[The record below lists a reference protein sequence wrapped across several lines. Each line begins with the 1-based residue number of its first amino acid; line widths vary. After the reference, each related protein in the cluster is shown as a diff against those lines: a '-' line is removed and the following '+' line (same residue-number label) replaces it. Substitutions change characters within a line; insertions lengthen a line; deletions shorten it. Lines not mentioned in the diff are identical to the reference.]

1 MPELSEVLERI
12 GLSSYLSVLS
22 TNGFQDWETVVDIT
36 EEDLTALDFK
46 LGHRRALQREIA
58 TWRGI
63 PQTLSLS
70 SEAAS
75 PEPTSLSTSALET
88 LARQQSTPPLRE
100 KRRYRRH
107 PRADTNAPKKP
118 KTAYV
123 NFADQLRTD
132 PQVSQLSFVLI
143 AREVGRRWQELPPEQ
158 KRVWESNAAR
168 AMQEYESQM
177 DEYKKTDDWRSY
189 QIYLND
195 FRAQQ
200 SQPTTGRRNVGVRTI
215 SHSTREYSRAS
226 PESPESPSSSLP
238 SSASSC
244 TTNAEV
250 CHNALTLAFSEL
262 ISLRGEILNQAIQS
276 YDENH
281 LPSEELVRRSM
292 HAFIR
297 GTGSLLFMW
306 TYEQADAIIDRVYR
320 PKNKIDAMDL
330 AECFTMAAMGAHYD
344 MDCFPDRI
352 RKVLYASGTLHFHER
367 TTRIDYLRTMR
378 LLLSM
383 SFYALL
389 EKHMSARYLIA
400 AGLQIARWKCPPLHP
415 TSTGAVNENWRKI
428 YRSLI
433 FMDSWLSYT
442 LGYGSEV
449 TPQDVSVRVSFN
461 NNHSLSDRKQVACT
475 AERLASDLI
484 DELIHTQ
491 TSKIGLIAAEIA
503 KTLAAPELATREN
516 VDMLTRKLEVWRV
529 EVPLI
534 LQLPTLTSETPSE
547 LSLYQRRA
555 ILMVHIMYL
564 GAVILIY
571 RQLLVATAE
580 GQLTDGAANH
590 LTYSSQD
597 ARRFRNECAIAAQ
610 TIARILR
617 LISFDGTLTRRC
629 WLVIYWAFTASIVL
643 LHSASTKL
651 LDGQHDGVE
660 LDLGFAKECMDM
672 LEPCRS
678 LEPVAARYLDTLWPL
693 YDSLRD
699 VHQRAVGRAK
709 TSFFYLL
716 QADPNQ
722 LSTAIP
728 LSKSEM
734 GPIAEKLSVLL
745 TDPFGQEANIKN
757 HYAATTAADDLF
769 RNTSSSSLIIDS
781 VARFASPNRGAA
793 VHSDILVD

>member
-1 MPELSEVLERI
+1 MAIPYPSTPTMPELTEVLGRI
-12 GLSSYLSVLS
+12 GLSTYLPVLS
-22 TNGFQDWETVVDIT
+22 ENGFGNWETVVDIT
-36 EEDLTALDFK
+36 EDDLTTLQFK

-63 PQTLSLS
+63 PQTISL
-70 SEAAS
+70 EPEPAS

-88 LARQQSTPPLRE
+88 LTRQQATPPPRE

-107 PRADTNAPKKP
+107 PRADPHAPKKP

-132 PQVSQLSFVLI
+132 PSISQLSFVHI

-177 DEYKKTDDWRSY
+177 DEYKQTDEWRKY
-189 QIYLND
+189 QAYLNE
-195 FRAQQ
+195 FKAQQ
-200 SQPTTGRRNVGVRTI
+200 AQATSGKRSLGGRTL

-226 PESPESPSSSLP
+226 PETPESPDSSIP
-238 SSASSC
+238 SSTAS
-244 TTNAEV
+244 TGTDAEV

-262 ISLRGEILNQAIQS
+262 ISLRGEILTQAVRP

-281 LPSEELVRRSM
+281 LPPEELVKRSM
-292 HAFIR
+292 YAFIR
-297 GTGSLLFMW
+297 GTGSLVFMW
-306 TYEQADAIIDRVYR
+306 NYEQADEILDRIYR
-320 PKNKIDAMDL
+320 PKGKIESMYL
-330 AECFTMAAMGAHYD
+330 AECFTIAAMGAHYD

-352 RKVLYASGTLHFHER
+352 RRVLYASGTLHFHEQNAR
-367 TTRIDYLRTMR
+367 SDYLRTMR
-378 LLLSM
+378 LVLAM

-400 AGLQIARWKCPPLHP
+400 AGLQIARWKCPLLHRWP
-415 TSTGAVNENWRKI
+415 AGPMDDNWRKI

-442 LGYGSEV
+442 LGYTAEA
-449 TPQDVSVRVSFN
+449 TPQDVAI
-461 NNHSLSDRKQVACT
+461 ACT
-475 AERLASDLI
+475 PGRLTSDTI

-516 VDMLTRKLEVWRV
+516 VDMLTQKLETWRL

-534 LQLPTLTSETPSE
+534 LQLPTLTSEGPSD

-580 GQLTDGAANH
+580 GQLTDGAA
-590 LTYSSQD
+590 SSLSFSGTD
-597 ARRFRNECAIAAQ
+597 ARRFRNECAIAGQ

-629 WLVIYWAFTASIVL
+629 WLIIYWAFTAAIVL
-643 LHSASTKL
+643 LHSVSTKL
-651 LDGQHDGVE
+651 LDGQSEGVE
-660 LDLGFAKECMDM
+660 IDLTFARECMDM
-672 LEPCRS
+672 LEPCRNV
-678 LEPVAARYLDTLWPL
+678 EPIAAKYLDTLWPL

-699 VHQRAVGRAK
+699 VHQRMIGRAK
-709 TSFFYLL
+709 TSIFSLL
-716 QADPNQ
+716 QADPNRM
-722 LSTAIP
+722 SPP
-728 LSKSEM
+728 LAVSKQEM
-734 GPIAEKLSVLL
+734 GPISEKLSVLL
-745 TDPFGQEANIKN
+745 TDPFGRKQNFTGDDSMRRLLN
-757 HYAATTAADDLF
+757 ADG
-769 RNTSSSSLIIDS
+769 SCS
-781 VARFASPNRGAA
+781 VFWWK
-793 VHSDILVD
+793 